1 MVPGLMLNASY
12 EPLHGIDHR
21 RALTL
26 LASEK
31 AELIER
37 ARWARVAFPFDAP
50 ADAVGDSSAALY
62 QRTAARRD
70 VVEAERLCARQ
81 DGLRLLWR
89 AVDEQDRD
97 D

>member
-1 MVPGLMLNASY
+1 MTQLQTTN
-12 EPLHGIDHR
+12 HFH
-21 RALTL
+21 LTTT
-26 LASEK
+26 
-31 AELIER
+31 
-37 ARWARVAFPFDAP
+37 AFPFDAP